1 MRCNNCG
8 WTNPEG
14 LSKCQKCNQILCEPE
29 PIVAPKEEV
38 ETFVKE
44 KYVGRCLK
52 CGYPL
57 DEGADYCP
65 NCGFHKIEKPKEESS
80 AMDIVQN
87 RKTVVLDHS
96 SLVQSEELRGEGPN
110 AAQTEQEKKFANQN
124 LSETHNHVAASRDEV
139 VNPTPNPINKT
150 VFETPRGS
158 SSQNNTRKTVV
169 DSSDYM
175 SGKEVS
181 SPRSV
186 ANQGGYVDTKVSEF
200 RYKLSCIDGDTAMDI
215 VLQASSELSIK
226 QGEVLLIAGLR
237 YRVV

>member
-29 PIVAPKEEV
+29 PIVAPKEVV
-38 ETFVKE
+38 ETHVKE

-65 NCGFHKIEKPKEESS
+65 NCGFQKIEIPRKENF
-80 AMDIVQN
+80 AMDSVQN
-87 RKTVVLDHS
+87 RKTVVLDPS
-96 SLVQSEELRGEGPN
+96 SVVESDELRAVEPN
-110 AAQTEQEKKFANQN
+110 VEQAEQEKKFANQD
-124 LSETHNHVAASRDEV
+124 LSENHNHVAASRDEV

-169 DSSDYM
+169 DSSDYL

-200 RYKLSCIDGDTAMDI
+200 RYELSCIDGDTAMDI

-226 QGEVLLIAGLR
+226 QGEVMLIGGLR
-237 YRVV
+237 YRVD